1 MLKVSTRSLF
11 VITCLLAGAAQAQ
24 TPDSSRSDLVF
35 GYKMA
40 TANDRTTPDADRF
53 EASAADNGS
62 SGSAGRRTVGG
73 TQQVKAFGYWID
85 VPNQR

>member
-40 TANDRTTPDADRF
+40 ATNDRTTADADRF
-53 EASAADNGS
+53 EASAVDNES
-62 SGSAGRRTVGG
+62 SGSAGRRAVGG
-73 TQQVKAFGYWID
+73 TQQVKAFGYWMD
-85 VPNQR
+85 VSNLR